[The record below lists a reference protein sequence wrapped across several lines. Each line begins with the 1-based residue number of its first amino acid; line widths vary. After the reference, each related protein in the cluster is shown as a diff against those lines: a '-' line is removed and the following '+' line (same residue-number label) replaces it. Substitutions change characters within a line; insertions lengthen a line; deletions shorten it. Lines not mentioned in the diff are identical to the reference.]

1 MLLQIYSPHGP
12 PWLIVSGQ
20 PSHAA
25 VSTFGALRLEGSFQL
40 ELLTDS
46 ERGVVLREL
55 NALTYARVPAST
67 ALRLMARSP
76 IRQVRRRLTR
86 WLATRIDPLVRA

>member
-1 MLLQIYSPHGP
+1 MLLQIYSPRCP

-25 VSTFGALRLEGSFQL
+25 LTAFGALRLEGSFQL
-40 ELLTDS
+40 ELLTDC

-55 NALTYARVPAST
+55 HALTYARVPAST

-76 IRQVRRRLTR
+76 IRQVHRRLTR
-86 WLATRIDPLVRA
+86 WFAARMDPLLRA